1 MTHKIK
7 VNNVEIELTAE
18 MIKEI
23 KALPDE
29 PEFEYP
35 LFMKGKNSGQ
45 IVKFTSICV
54 GEVVWKGGFKVCD
67 DVGHVSNSWRA
78 HTNTTAWQQ
87 VPYDKERGLWHGQ
100 PVQVWANGITHGRV
114 ICFYD
119 SISKNPFSSNG
130 KKSGCEWD
138 EYSIEAIPP
147 EHYQPW
153 MYEAYKTL
161 EGI

>member
-7 VNNVEIELTAE
+7 VNNVEIELTEE

-35 LFMKGKNSGQ
+35 LFMKSDVTGRIVRFDGLQERTTVWDWICSEGVGKQ
-45 IVKFTSICV
+45 VHTSIP
-54 GEVVWKGGFKVCD
+54 
-67 DVGHVSNSWRA
+67 
-78 HTNTTAWQQ
+78 HTNTTTWEP

-100 PVQVWANGITHGRV
+100 PVMAWNYDDTHERRV
-114 ICFYD
+114 RFYD
-119 SISKNPFSSNG
+119 AINKRTFRFDGNMKGYTYSN
-130 KKSGCEWD
+130 
-138 EYSIEAIPP
+138 IEAIPS
-147 EHYQPW
+147 EEYKPW
-153 MYEAYKTL
+153 MFEAYKTL

>member
-18 MIKEI
+18 QIKEI

-29 PEFEYP
+29 PEVEYP
-35 LFMKGKNSGQ
+35 LFMKHKVNGQ
-45 IVKFTSICV
+45 IIMFTSINEGC
-54 GEVVWKGGFKVCD
+54 VVWKRDQEFSSTIGY
-67 DVGHVSNSWRA
+67 VSDGWIP
-78 HTNTTAWQQ
+78 HTDTDTWQP

-100 PVQVWANGITHGRV
+100 PVEVWRDDTPHSRTTR
-114 ICFYD
+114 FYAAM
-119 SISKNPFSSNG
+119 NNRPFSHFRRVLQQ
-130 KKSGCEWD
+130 ERWD
-138 EYSIEAIPP
+138 HIEHIPP
-147 EHYQPW
+147 EEYKPW